1 MCVLPTKLQSHS
13 CKIILTRSK
22 NMCERQRE
30 QEAVKRR
37 GNEARDGE
45 EDVEEEEKKKREG
58 REMGKKFFK
67 IRGLLIKELWNL
79 LESEI

>member
-37 GNEARDGE
+37 GNEAREGE
-45 EDVEEEEKKKREG
+45 EDVEEEENHWERYRNCLQSACKSEHWKG
-58 REMGKKFFK
+58 RVGQ
-67 IRGLLIKELWNL
+67 WW
-79 LESEI
+79 